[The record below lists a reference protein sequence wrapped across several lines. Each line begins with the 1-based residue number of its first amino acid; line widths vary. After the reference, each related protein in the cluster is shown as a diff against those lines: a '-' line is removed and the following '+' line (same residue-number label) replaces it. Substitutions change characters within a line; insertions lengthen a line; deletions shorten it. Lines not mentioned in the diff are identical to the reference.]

1 LQQTTSQP
9 SKFNLKPKSIYNT
22 PFNASITRESTSN
35 QSIEQRGGEEFRVSK
50 EKFYQAFKNPSL
62 PTSISQSPKRAFK
75 DIYELQKEQCN
86 RKIEVL
92 ASQISSAESK
102 NRSGTHESNN
112 GQNI

>member
-1 LQQTTSQP
+1 M
-9 SKFNLKPKSIYNT
+9 
-22 PFNASITRESTSN
+22 
-35 QSIEQRGGEEFRVSK
+35 SK

-62 PTSISQSPKRAFK
+62 PNSISQSPKRAFK

-112 GQNI
+112 GQSMRREITDWVKKSSKDGGGADYVSAATDKQRRNL